1 MRLIGVL
8 GGMFDPIHAGHI
20 RAAQAALDAGAE
32 RVLLCPCQMPAHR
45 GQAIAPAM
53 DRLQLCELTSRAHTG
68 MEACDADLRGG
79 LCYTVDTV
87 DILQARYPDARICW
101 IIGADKLPSLNKWY
115 GAERLFAACEFWV
128 CPRPGYDAHLP
139 MPGAR
144 LRVLDVPPIA
154 ASSVDVVQ
162 RLHAY
167 DDAAG
172 MISHEEARYIAEN
185 GLYQPDYKTLLKAR
199 GMPEKRLLHTLGVRQ
214 TAVVL
219 AGLYGA
225 RMQAAGVAA
234 MLHDI
239 AKPLSLPEMQKK
251 AQEYDLR
258 LPKDI
263 YADENLLHGPLAAAI
278 AEYELGVTDAEI
290 LSAIACHTT
299 GKPDMTVLE
308 QVIYLADAIEPT
320 RRDYPGLAQIRAL
333 AQTNLSA
340 AVLLSM
346 RRTRE
351 YVLSQGHAFCP
362 QTELAM
368 QSLAAKE
375 ETK

>member
-101 IIGADKLPSLNKWY
+101 IIGADKLSSLNKWY
-115 GAERLFAACEFWV
+115 EAEKLFAVCEFWV

-139 MPGAR
+139 VPDAR
-144 LRVLDVPPIA
+144 LRVLDMPPIA
-154 ASSVDVVQ
+154 ASSADVVQ

-214 TAVVL
+214 
-219 AGLYGA
+219 
-225 RMQAAGVAA
+225 AA
-234 MLHDI
+234 MLHDS

-278 AEYELGVTDAEI
+278 AEHELGVTDAEI

>member
-1 MRLIGVL
+1 MREIGVL

-20 RAAQAALDAGAE
+20 RAAQAALKAGAE

-45 GQAIAPAM
+45 AQAIAPAG
-53 DRLQLCELTSRAHTG
+53 DRLQLCEMAARDHPG
-68 MEACDADLRGG
+68 MEACGADLREGP
-79 LCYTVDTV
+79 CYTVDTV
-87 DILQARYPDARICW
+87 DILQARYPGARICW
-101 IIGADKLPSLNKWY
+101 IIGADKLPTLNKWY
-115 GAERLFAACEFWV
+115 GAERLLAACDFWV

-139 MPGAR
+139 VPGAR
-144 LRVLDVPPIA
+144 LRVLDVPPVA
-154 ASSVDVVQ
+154 ASSAEVVQ
-162 RLHAY
+162 RLRAY

-172 MISHEEARYIAEN
+172 LISRAEAQYIAEN
-185 GLYQPDYKTLLKAR
+185 GLYQPDYEALLKAR
-199 GMPEKRLLHTLGVRQ
+199 GMPEKRLLHTLGVRR
-214 TAVVL
+214 TAAAL
-219 AGLYGA
+219 AGLHGA

-263 YADENLLHGPLAAAI
+263 YADENLLHGPVAAAI
-278 AEYELGVTDAEI
+278 AEHELGILDREI
-290 LSAIACHTT
+290 LSAIACHTI

-333 AQTNLSA
+333 AQTDLSA

-346 RRTRE
+346 QRTRE

-375 ETK
+375 EIK

>member
-20 RAAQAALDAGAE
+20 RAAQAALAAGAE
-32 RVLLCPCQMPAHR
+32 RVLLCPCQTPAHR
-45 GQAIAPAM
+45 TQAIASPAH
-53 DRLQLCELTSRAHTG
+53 RLRMCEIAAQEHPGL
-68 MEACDADLRGG
+68 EACDADLRAET
-79 LCYTVDTV
+79 CYTADTV

-101 IIGADKLPSLNKWY
+101 IIGADKLRNLDRWY
-115 GAERLFAACEFWV
+115 GAERLFAACDFWV

-139 MPGAR
+139 VPGAR
-144 LRVLDVPPIA
+144 LHVLDMPPIT
-154 ASSVDVVQ
+154 ASSAAVVQ

-167 DDAAG
+167 DDAAD
-172 MISHEEARYIAEN
+172 MLTRAEARYIAEN
-185 GLYQPDYKTLLKAR
+185 GLYQPDYEALLNAR
-199 GMPEKRLLHTLGVRQ
+199 RMSHQRLMHTLGVRQ
-214 TAVVL
+214 TAVAL
-219 AGLYGA
+219 ADLYGA

-239 AKPLSLPEMQKK
+239 AKPMPLAEMQKK
-251 AQEYDLR
+251 AQEYGLR

-263 YADENLLHGPLAAAI
+263 YADPNLLHGPLAAAI
-278 AEYELGVTDAEI
+278 AERELGVHDAEL

-308 QVIYLADAIEPT
+308 QIIYLADAIEPT
-320 RRDYPGLAQIRAL
+320 RRDYPGLAQIREL
-333 AQTNLSA
+333 AQTKLSA

>member
-87 DILQARYPDARICW
+87 DILQARYPDARICC
-101 IIGADKLPSLNKWY
+101 IIGADKLSSLNKWY
-115 GAERLFAACEFWV
+115 GAERLFAVCEFWV

-139 MPGAR
+139 VPGAR
-144 LRVLDVPPIA
+144 LRVLDMPPIA
-154 ASSVDVVQ
+154 ASSADVVQ

-199 GMPEKRLLHTLGVRQ
+199 
-214 TAVVL
+214 
-219 AGLYGA
+219 
-225 RMQAAGVAA
+225 
-234 MLHDI
+234 
-239 AKPLSLPEMQKK
+239 
-251 AQEYDLR
+251 
-258 LPKDI
+258 
-263 YADENLLHGPLAAAI
+263 
-278 AEYELGVTDAEI
+278 
-290 LSAIACHTT
+290 
-299 GKPDMTVLE
+299 
-308 QVIYLADAIEPT
+308 
-320 RRDYPGLAQIRAL
+320 
-333 AQTNLSA
+333 
-340 AVLLSM
+340 
-346 RRTRE
+346 
-351 YVLSQGHAFCP
+351 HA
-362 QTELAM
+362 
-368 QSLAAKE
+368 
-375 ETK
+375 

>member
-53 DRLQLCELTSRAHTG
+53 DRWQLCELTSRAHTG

-79 LCYTVDTV
+79 LCYTEDTV

-101 IIGADKLPSLNKWY
+101 IIGADKLSSLNKWY

-128 CPRPGYDAHLP
+128 CPRPGYNAHLP
-139 MPGAR
+139 VPGAR

-154 ASSVDVVQ
+154 ASSADVVQ

-278 AEYELGVTDAEI
+278 AEHELSVTDAEI

-351 YVLSQGHAFCP
+351 YVLSQGHAFCS